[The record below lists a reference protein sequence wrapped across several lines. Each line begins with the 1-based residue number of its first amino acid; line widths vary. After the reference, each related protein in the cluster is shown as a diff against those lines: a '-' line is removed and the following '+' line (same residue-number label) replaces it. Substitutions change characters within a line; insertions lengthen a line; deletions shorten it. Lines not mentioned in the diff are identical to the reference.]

1 MNNDIDID
9 KDLLK
14 SCYEIFYDV
23 NQTHKFPM
31 RYSWD
36 TLTINS
42 RDDTLIVIKISRRE
56 LHIKHIVY
64 DNDVNKNSS
73 NILTNLKYIVRQSE
87 KNKLHKILGND
98 DNSRKETKKILEF
111 KTNLDVAS
119 RILEF
124 TENEDERMIRILD
137 EKCNNF
143 PDIMNI
149 LHKNNINYIIDNKY

>member
-1 MNNDIDID
+1 M
-9 KDLLK
+9 
-14 SCYEIFYDV
+14 
-23 NQTHKFPM
+23 
-31 RYSWD
+31 
-36 TLTINS
+36 
-42 RDDTLIVIKISRRE
+42 
-56 LHIKHIVY
+56 
-64 DNDVNKNSS
+64 
-73 NILTNLKYIVRQSE
+73 
-87 KNKLHKILGND
+87 GND